1 MLLPKNS
8 LLYIKGDG
16 IIKNFIVNIGSLFKN
31 IFLFLFGDFDFLI
44 KAILVLMC
52 LDYIT
57 GICKAFILKKTS
69 SSIGAKGII
78 KKVAYLCII
87 TVSVLLDHLLNA
99 DGGLR
104 TLIIISFIFNEILSI
119 LENSNE
125 IGIKVP
131 KILYTPVKKIIKKI
145 KNNDATNSKK

>member
-8 LLYIKGDG
+8 FLYIKGDD
-16 IIKNFIVNIGSLFKN
+16 IIKNFIVGIRSLFKN
-31 IFLFLFGDFDFLI
+31 IFIFLFGDFDFLI

-78 KKVAYLCII
+78 KKVVYLCII

-131 KILYTPVKKIIKKI
+131 KILYKPEKNIIKKI
-145 KNNDATNSKK
+145 KNNDTKNLKK